1 MQTWNSRRRVD
12 MLASFA
18 KFVKISS
25 YSRKKKEKVN
35 ILKHK
40 KVNVIEHKHLIKSWV
55 F

>member
-1 MQTWNSRRRVD
+1 

-25 YSRKKKEKVN
+25 YSRKKEKAN

-40 KVNVIEHKHLIKSWV
+40 KVNLIEAKHLIKSW
-55 F
+55 FFF